1 MSAQRTQKEE
11 ERRVRMLEGGL
22 WPVLTSVA
30 LPLVIYNSVSQV
42 FGFFDT
48 LVASGLGANIVSI
61 VSFNSQI
68 NSMFAALASGLA
80 IGGGVIVARFF
91 GAGDT
96 ESVGRNINTLFFFS
110 LGLAL
115 LVILV
120 ALPLAP
126 RILRLLSM
134 PEDLVAAGTA
144 PFMIDT
150 LLLAPLFINTIWYAV
165 EKSMG
170 NTKVILWCNLLLL
183 VLKLALTILLVFVL
197 HGGVIALSLAT
208 LGANA
213 AISAIALCD
222 LGAKDNR
229 FRLSLRKADFSSRT
243 LGRILSL
250 SLPVFLEKFAFS
262 FGKVWVNSMSA
273 SWGSTVIGALGV
285 SNRIGGLA
293 TNPPNGVEEASA
305 SLISQNLGNRNT
317 KRALGIFWRALAIN
331 LGLGVFFFALMS
343 LCMDPVIALFAK
355 GDPRFAV
362 EIRKIYNYE
371 RDGTIPVAAASA
383 AMGLLYGFGYTK
395 TAMVLD
401 MLRLFAFRIPP
412 LWIIR
417 TYTNM
422 GSEGV
427 GLAMFIS
434 NAAYG
439 LVATACAIVIAT
451 RMGKKQQT

>member
-1 MSAQRTQKEE
+1 
-11 ERRVRMLEGGL
+11 MLGGEP
-22 WPVLTSVA
+22 WSVLVSVA
-30 LPLVIYNSVSQV
+30 LPLVIYNGISQV
-42 FGFFDT
+42 FGLFDT
-48 LVASGLGANIVSI
+48 FVASGLGAEIVSI

-80 IGGGVIVARFF
+80 VGGGVIVARFF

-96 ESVGRNINTLFFFS
+96 ESVARSVNTLFFFS

-115 LVILV
+115 LVILAV
-120 ALPLAP
+120 LPFAP
-126 RILRLLSM
+126 LILRLLSM
-134 PEDLVAAGTA
+134 PSELVAAATV
-144 PFMIDT
+144 PFRIDT
-150 LLLAPLFINTIWYAV
+150 LLLAPLFINTVWFAV

-170 NTKVILWCNLLLL
+170 NTRVMLWCNLLLL
-183 VLKLALTILLVFVL
+183 ALKFGLNILLIFVL

-213 AISAIALCD
+213 AVAAIALHD
-222 LGAKDNR
+222 LSAKDNR
-229 FRLSLRKADFSSRT
+229 FRLSLHRADFSPRS

-305 SLISQNLGNRNT
+305 SLISQNLGNRDQG
-317 KRALGIFWRALAIN
+317 RAIAFFCRSLAIN

-343 LCMDPVIALFAK
+343 LCMDPVISLFAK

-371 RDGTIPVAAASA
+371 RDATIPVAAASA

-401 MLRLFAFRIPP
+401 MLRLFAFRIPS
-412 LWIIR
+412 LWLIR
-417 TYTNM
+417 ACTDM

-439 LVATACAIVIAT
+439 LVATTSAVVIVT
-451 RMGKKQQT
+451 RMGRARRT